1 MKHNVYYLALLFFFC
16 LATSFCLRQDK
27 KTIYMIG
34 DSTMAKKVTELAPY
48 VKTANPSAIVNGIPW
63 YDQNRNPV
71 NAHGAGIIKDG
82 GKYWLFGEYKS
93 DTSNAFP
100 GFGCYSSD
108 DLVNWKF
115 ERVVLR
121 VQKDGILG
129 PNRVGER
136 VKVMK
141 CPETGEY
148 VMLMHADDLR
158 YNDPH
163 IGVATCKTING
174 DYQLKGT
181 LQYKGQPIKRWD
193 MGVFQDDDGKGYL
206 LIHHGPIYRLSD
218 DYLSVDTMMANVRG
232 MGESPA
238 MFKKNGMYYLLTSNL
253 TSWERNDNYYF
264 TAPNIA
270 GPWKKQGLFCPEGSL
285 TWNSQSTFVL
295 MLPDDTPMYMGDR
308 WSYPHQASA
317 ATYVW
322 MPLQVEGEKLSIPE
336 YWQAWNP
343 AKVEPVDIK
352 AAAKDVKPLAL
363 HSNEVGKVVELNF
376 KGTQVAV
383 LGESNQH
390 GGYAEVTVTDKKD
403 KVLYTSLIDFYSK
416 VSNLGIR
423 VITPKMPKGKYKL
436 IVKVNGDRPN
446 WTDKEGNHFGT
457 DDCYVNTSEVYIYD
471 K

>member
-1 MKHNVYYLALLFFFC
+1 MKKWILFIVLILNVYGVFAQGLI
-16 LATSFCLRQDK
+16 T
-27 KTIYMIG
+27 
-34 DSTMAKKVTELAPY
+34 
-48 VKTANPSAIVNGIPW
+48 NGIPW
-63 YDQNRNPV
+63 YDQNHNPV

-100 GFGCYSSD
+100 GFGCYSSE

-115 ERVVLR
+115 ERVVLP

-141 CPETGEY
+141 CPKTGEY

-163 IGVATCKTING
+163 IGVATCKTVNG

-193 MGVFQDDDGKGYL
+193 MGVFQDEDGKGYL

-218 DYLSVDTMMANVRG
+218 DYLSVDTMIANVKG

-264 TAPNIA
+264 TATNIA
-270 GPWKKQGLFCPEGSL
+270 SPWKKQGLFCPEGSL

-295 MLPDDTPMYMGDR
+295 MLPDGTPMYMGDR
-308 WSYPHQASA
+308 WSYPYQASC

-322 MPLQVEGEKLSIPE
+322 LPMKVEGEKVSIPD
-336 YWQAWNP
+336 YWQSWNP
-343 AKVEPVDIK
+343 LTVNEEDVLKKNASSRKALPLNSNQAGKEIK
-352 AAAKDVKPLAL
+352 L
-363 HSNEVGKVVELNF
+363 SF
-376 KGTQVAV
+376 KGTNVA
-383 LGESNQH
+383 LMGKTDCH
-390 GGYAEVTVTDKKD
+390 GGYALVRICDENGKEVFS
-403 KVLYTSLIDFYSK
+403 SLIDFYSK
-416 VSNLGIR
+416 VPQEGIR
-423 VITPKMPKGKYKL
+423 VITPKQKYGKYTL
-436 IVKVNGDRPN
+436 TVKVTGERSN
-446 WTDKEGNHFGT
+446 WTDKSKRLFGT
-457 DDCYVNTSEVYIYD
+457 DDCFVQTDSVYVFR
-471 K
+471 

>member
-1 MKHNVYYLALLFFFC
+1 MKRLFLIYLYSLIACWTYALQ
-16 LATSFCLRQDK
+16 A
-27 KTIYMIG
+27 
-34 DSTMAKKVTELAPY
+34 V
-48 VKTANPSAIVNGIPW
+48 NNGIPW
-63 YDQNRNPV
+63 YDQNQNPV
-71 NAHGAGIIKDG
+71 NAHGAGIIRDG

-115 ERVVLR
+115 ERVVLP

-141 CPETGEY
+141 CPKTGEY
-148 VMLMHADDLR
+148 VMLMHADDLK

-163 IGVATCKTING
+163 IGIATCKTING
-174 DYQLKGT
+174 DYQLRGT

-193 MGVFQDDDGKGYL
+193 MGVFQDEDGKGYL

-218 DYLSVDTMMANVRG
+218 DYLSVDTMIAYVGG

-238 MFKKNGMYYLLTSNL
+238 MFRKNGMYYLLTSNL

-264 TAPNIA
+264 TATNIA

-295 MLPDDTPMYMGDR
+295 MLPDGTPMYMGDR
-308 WSYPHQASA
+308 WSYPHQTSA

-322 MPLQVEGEKLSIPE
+322 LPMQVNAEKLSIPF
-336 YWQAWNP
+336 YWQSWDAE
-343 AKVEPVDIK
+343 KVK
-352 AAAKDVKPLAL
+352 SHDVLKYARHRKPLL
-363 HSNEVGKVVELNF
+363 LYSNEAGKSVKTNF
-376 KGTQVAV
+376 KGTHVAV
-383 LGESNQH
+383 VGKTDNH
-390 GGYAEVTVTDKKD
+390 GGYGLVSVLNTHGDTV
-403 KVLYTSLIDFYSK
+403 YSSLIDFYSK
-416 VSNLGIR
+416 VPQEGIR
-423 VITPKMPKGKYKL
+423 VITPQMPYGKYTLEVMATGEKA
-436 IVKVNGDRPN
+436 N
-446 WTDKEGNHFGT
+446 WSDKRKNLYGS
-457 DDCYVNTSEVYIYD
+457 DDSFVQTSQFYVYGCKSR
-471 K
+471 KSKRR